1 MSYPSRQQ
9 AARQGA
15 WGYLVG
21 RKNLPNIPYR
31 DMADSGMGLLVQ
43 PDDPAYLDVLR
54 EAFSFG
60 VSPGLWVPDRDG
72 EGPGAY
78 ASRVIDATKAIASV
92 GLGPWK
98 VVVNPEHNAIGTQDW
113 SRKPGEEPHWWKWM
127 DNLAGILKTT
137 FPSRL
142 FSTSIPAMQ
151 DYVNWPAVF
160 RLGDASLQ
168 LYGGSSGEQ
177 RFDPVDSFERLR
189 RNSYMDPADVDPRRV
204 SFDVGCRHTDWYL
217 EGAVPRL
224 AQAGLRGISLWT
236 LDEDVTQQGSS
247 FVKYA
252 PLVRNGALALKA
264 A

>member
-1 MSYPSRQQ
+1 MCCVRRST
-9 AARQGA
+9 
-15 WGYLVG
+15 
-21 RKNLPNIPYR
+21 
-31 DMADSGMGLLVQ
+31 
-43 PDDPAYLDVLR
+43 
-54 EAFSFG
+54 FG
-60 VSPGLWVPDRDG
+60 VSPGVWVPDRGRGDRRAPTG
-72 EGPGAY
+72 R
-78 ASRVIDATKAIASV
+78 ASRSITAIAKAN
-92 GLGPWK
+92 LGPWR
-98 VVVNPEHNAIGTQDW
+98 VVINPEHNAMGKQDW
-113 SRKPGEEPHWWKWM
+113 SRKPGEEPRWWSWL
-127 DNLAGILKTT
+127 DDVVTNLKNT
-137 FPSRL
+137 FPSRV
-142 FSTSIPAMQ
+142 FATSIPANQ

-168 LYGGSSGEQ
+168 LYGGSSGEE
-177 RFDPVDSFERLR
+177 RFDPVESFERLR

>member
-1 MSYPSRQQ
+1 MTYPTRQQ

-21 RKNLPNIPYR
+21 RRNLPNIPYR
-31 DMADSGMGLLVQ
+31 DMADTGMGLLVQ

-72 EGPGAY
+72 EGINAY
-78 ASRVIDATKAIASV
+78 AQRVIDATKAIASA

-113 SRKPGEEPHWWKWM
+113 SRKPGEEPRWWFWM
-127 DNLAGILKTT
+127 ENVASILKAA

-142 FSTSIPAMQ
+142 FSTSIPANQ

-177 RFDPVDSFERLR
+177 RFDPVESFERLR

-224 AQAGLRGISLWT
+224 AQAGLRGICLWT